1 MWLVTSIITRPVM
14 ASMPFLKS
22 FQNGV
27 NAMHK
32 KGGKCGC
39 KHGKRGGKKN
49 GKKK

>member
-1 MWLVTSIITRPVM
+1 MLLDTSIIHKQTM
-14 ASMPFLKS
+14 ASTPSSKS
-22 FQNGV
+22 YQNGV

-39 KHGKRGGKKN
+39 KHGKRGGKKG